1 MTNNKKL
8 ISDQAV
14 AEAIEF
20 LQSSQ
25 NLVAAARA
33 ARVRSQFNKER
44 ILAMLMLRA
53 PESSPEMRRAWAIAH
68 VDYSAVCEQ
77 EAQAVETDEWYRVKI
92 SNAKMLLEAWKV
104 ENGKVP
110 D

>member
-1 MTNNKKL
+1 MEN
-8 ISDQAV
+8 
-14 AEAIEF
+14 

-25 NLVAAARA
+25 GLVSASRA
-33 ARVRSQFNKER
+33 ARVRSEFNRER

-68 VDYSAVCEQ
+68 IDYSAACEQ
-77 EAQAVETDEWYRVKI
+77 EAQAVETDEWYRVKMN
-92 SNAKMLLEAWKV
+92 NARMILEARSA